1 MEGVI
6 DTRIQERFCFGLKT
20 PQMGSLAAGGLWW
33 GAETAFIDPTALS
46 GTPEGTA
53 ALAGMA
59 NGILLV
65 TDDSAG
71 ARDQKLHQRPQQ
83 ESVSFLPSIS
93 NCTVLL
99 SLRMDEFHS

>member
-1 MEGVI
+1 M
-6 DTRIQERFCFGLKT
+6 
-20 PQMGSLAAGGLWW
+20 
-33 GAETAFIDPTALS
+33 
-46 GTPEGTA
+46 A

-71 ARDQKLHQRPQQ
+71 ARDQKLHRRPQQ
-83 ESVSFLPSIS
+83 ESVSFLPSIP
-93 NCTVLL
+93 NRTVLL